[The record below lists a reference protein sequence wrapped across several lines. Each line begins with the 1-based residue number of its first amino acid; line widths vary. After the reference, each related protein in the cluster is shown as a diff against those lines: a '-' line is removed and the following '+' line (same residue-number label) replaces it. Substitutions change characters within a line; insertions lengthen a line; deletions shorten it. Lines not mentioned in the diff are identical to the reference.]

1 MKFCLYKL
9 LSTISDKPNKYSDL
23 SPNTEDGVRIDFDNG
38 WVHMRKSNTEP
49 IVRIF
54 SESDSQIKADKIALE
69 IKNEINSLI

>member
-1 MKFCLYKL
+1 
-9 LSTISDKPNKYSDL
+9 
-23 SPNTEDGVRIDFDNG
+23 
-38 WVHMRKSNTEP
+38 MRKSNTEP